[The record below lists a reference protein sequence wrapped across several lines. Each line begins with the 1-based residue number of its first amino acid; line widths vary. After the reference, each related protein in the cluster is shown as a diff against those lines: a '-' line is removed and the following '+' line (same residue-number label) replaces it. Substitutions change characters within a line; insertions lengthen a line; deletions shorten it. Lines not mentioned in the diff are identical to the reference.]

1 MSVHLVPWDTSRN
14 LLEETNRLYD
24 EAGTFDWLEKGDLVA
39 VKLHVGE
46 LGNPYYVQPV
56 FIHDIVRRIKD
67 AGGKPFLTDSNTAYH
82 AQRNNAYDHM
92 ATALMNGF
100 NLAPFIVADGLK
112 GENFRLVK
120 TKGIL
125 NEIEVS
131 GAIAEADA
139 MIVVSHCKGHE
150 LSGFGG
156 AIKNLGMG
164 CSPSEGKIRQHRTIG
179 LEIDTSKCVGCGK
192 CKQACP
198 TALPEIIEGKARN
211 TSSSCMRCPICIDA
225 CPMEAIRFVDKENLS
240 KALASAAYGALS
252 TFKPNKVSY
261 ISFAKDITQYC
272 DCLPNPGEIINKD
285 IGIFAS
291 NSPVSID
298 AAFLNSINYKKL
310 NNASNVDCMVQVKE
324 AKNLGVEGEVNPKI
338 KTIN

>member
-1 MSVHLVPWDTSRN
+1 
-14 LLEETNRLYD
+14 
-24 EAGTFDWLEKGDLVA
+24 
-39 VKLHVGE
+39 
-46 LGNPYYVQPV
+46 
-56 FIHDIVRRIKD
+56 
-67 AGGKPFLTDSNTAYH
+67 
-82 AQRNNAYDHM
+82 
-92 ATALMNGF
+92 MNGF

-120 TKGIL
+120 TRGIL
-125 NEIEVS
+125 TEIEVS

-139 MIVVSHCKGHE
+139 MVVISHCKGHK

-179 LEIDTSKCVGCGK
+179 LEINASKCVGCGK
-192 CKQACP
+192 CKEACP

-225 CPMEAIRFVDKENLS
+225 CPMEAIRFLDKENLS
-240 KALASAAYGALS
+240 KALASAAFGVLS

-272 DCLPNPGEIINKD
+272 DCLPNPGEIIIKD
-285 IGIFAS
+285 VGIFAS

-298 AAFLNSINYKKL
+298 AAFLHSIDYTKL
-310 NNASNVDCMVQVKE
+310 NDASDVNCLVQVKE
-324 AKNLGVEGEVNPKI
+324 AKALGVEGEVNPKI